1 MSTALP
7 VPDTVPCPVIRIETV
22 AVTLT
27 DHGGSDGPSFTNR
40 INHE

>member
-7 VPDTVPCPVIRIETV
+7 VPDTVPSPIIRIGTAV
-22 AVTLT
+22 VTLT